1 MRIHDDGV
9 KSAPVM
15 IMLPGSF
22 CNADSMANIISRLE
36 TEFRILAVDYSEQY
50 AESDKPFSSRS
61 GEAAEIIC
69 YLQTHA
75 ISFWTH
81 RRWI

>member
-22 CNADSMANIISRLE
+22 CNADSMANVISRLE
-36 TEFRILAVDYSEQY
+36 TEYRILTVDYSGQY
-50 AESDKPFSSRS
+50 AESDNRLLFSDSFDNMGIQ
-61 GEAAEIIC
+61 GEN
-69 YLQTHA
+69 
-75 ISFWTH
+75 
-81 RRWI
+81 

>member
-1 MRIHDDGV
+1 MRIHDDGE

-36 TEFRILAVDYSEQY
+36 TEFRILAVDYSGQY
-50 AESDKPFSSRS
+50 AES
-61 GEAAEIIC
+61 EI
-69 YLQTHA
+69 
-75 ISFWTH
+75 
-81 RRWI
+81 